1 MNIVLASASPRRQEL
16 LQRMGLSFAVQ
27 IPDIDESSVS
37 ARTPHELVETLSQNK
52 SLEVAQHCAP
62 DDFVIAADTVVVLD
76 GRILGKPTTEVDAFH
91 MLSSLSGRTH
101 EVYTGVTVRQGDHF
115 ETIHEISSVSFRPL
129 SQEEIC
135 HYIAT
140 GEPMDKA
147 GAYGIQGYG
156 ALLVSGLNGDYFNV
170 MGLPVCRLGQILCSF
185 GIDVLALAAK
195 REGGE
200 IE

>member
-16 LQRMGLSFAVQ
+16 LKRIGLPFSIQ

-37 ARTPHELVETLSQNK
+37 GLPPHELVETLSQKK
-52 SLEVAQHCAP
+52 SAEAIRHCSP
-62 DDFVIAADTVVVLD
+62 EDLVIAADTVVVLD
-76 GRILGKPTTEVDAFH
+76 GRILGKPANEKEAFS
-91 MLSSLSGRTH
+91 MLSLLSGRTH
-101 EVYTGVTVRQGDHF
+101 EVYTGVTVRKGTHF
-115 ETIHEISSVSFRPL
+115 QSIHEISSVCFRPL
-129 SQEEIC
+129 SEEEILQ
-135 HYIAT
+135 YIAT

-156 ALLVSGLNGDYFNV
+156 ALLVSGLQGDYFNV
-170 MGLPVCRLGQILCSF
+170 MGLPICRLGQVLCSF
-185 GIDVLALAAK
+185 GIDVLKRAAK

>member
-16 LQRMGLSFAVQ
+16 LARIGLPFTIQ
-27 IPDIDESSVS
+27 IPDIDENNVS
-37 ARTPHELVETLSQNK
+37 GLQANELVETLSQIK
-52 SLEVAQHCAP
+52 ATEVAKNCTP
-62 DDFVIAADTVVVLD
+62 DDLVIAADTVVVLD
-76 GRILGKPTTEVDAFH
+76 GHILGKPSSKEEALS

-101 EVYTGVTVRQGDHF
+101 EVYTGVTIRQGDRF
-115 ETIHEISSVSFRPL
+115 QTTHEISSVRFRLL
-129 SQEEIC
+129 SAEEIH
-135 HYIAT
+135 HYIST

-156 ALLVSGLNGDYFNV
+156 ALLISGIQGDYFNV
-170 MGLPVCRLGQILCSF
+170 MGLPVCRLGQMLCSF
-185 GIDVLALAAK
+185 GIDVLTLASK